1 MTMIQNI
8 GMWAVPLML
17 GFANDRMHASAANPH
32 GYMGMMRI
40 LMTLGLAGIIFA
52 ILLRKRETGPHGHG
66 LETIKAGK

>member
-1 MTMIQNI
+1 
-8 GMWAVPLML
+8 VPLML
-17 GFANDRMHASAANPH
+17 GFANDRMQASATNPH

-40 LMTLGLAGIIFA
+40 LITLGLAGIVFA